1 MAARRVTL
9 TDLPAPRVAAPPPP
23 ATAPRPRQPRR
34 ARWRAAGRLAR
45 RRLLF
50 VLPVLAVVSG
60 GVFALAAASPFDP
73 LVGYLGDRYLTAS
86 EEAQARIA
94 EELGTGRPWWQQY
107 ADWVGGLLT
116 GDLGTSR
123 SFGQPVGEVLAERL
137 PWTLLLVTVALG
149 LAVVAAL
156 VLGTWSAAR
165 RGGWVDRVVTPVCL
179 LLQAVPPFVVALG
192 AVALFAIGLSWL
204 PVAGLTDAGA
214 ELSAGQV
221 ARHLVLPATVLAA
234 SQLPWLL
241 LNVRQ
246 SVLAALADDAVVA
259 ARARGL
265 AEPTVVVRHA
275 LPTAL
280 LPFVTL
286 LGARLPELVVGA
298 VLVEEV
304 FSWPG
309 VAQAV
314 VTSAVQLDFP
324 LLAVLTLLTTAAVLL
339 GSLLA
344 DAAYV
349 LLDPRVAADG

>member
-1 MAARRVTL
+1 MTL
-9 TDLPAPRVAAPPPP
+9 TELPAPRVDDAAP
-23 ATAPRPRQPRR
+23 AAPRPPRV
-34 ARWRAAGRLAR
+34 RWRAAGRLAR

-50 VLPVLAVVSG
+50 VVPVLVVVSG
-60 GVFALAAASPFDP
+60 GVFAVADASPFDP
-73 LVGYLGDRYLTAS
+73 LAGYLGDRYLTAS
-86 EEAQARIA
+86 EQAQARIA
-94 EELGTGRPWWQQY
+94 DELGTGRPWWQQY
-107 ADWVGGLLT
+107 GDWLGGLLT
-116 GDLGTSR
+116 GDLGVSR
-123 SFGQPVGEVLAERL
+123 SFGQPVAQVLAERL
-137 PWTLLLVTVALG
+137 PWTLLLTGVSLG
-149 LAVVAAL
+149 LAVLTAL
-156 VLGTWSAAR
+156 LLGTWSAAR
-165 RGGWVDRVVTPVCL
+165 RGGWVDRVVTSTCL
-179 LLQAVPPFVVALG
+179 LLQAVPPFVIALG
-192 AVALFAIGLSWL
+192 AVALFALGLAWL

-214 ELSAGQV
+214 ELTVGQV
-221 ARHLVLPATVLAA
+221 ARHLVLPAAVLAA

-246 SVLAALADDAVVA
+246 SLLAALADDAVLA

-265 AEPTVVVRHA
+265 AESTVVLRHA

-309 VAQAV
+309 LAQAV
-314 VTSAVQLDFP
+314 VTSAVELDFP

-344 DAAYV
+344 DVAYV